1 MKCMKRMPPE
11 LILQY
16 ADQLLAESGARP
28 AYELPPPED
37 FETRV
42 VEMADGVFALA
53 PKGAAGRV
61 VHPVLPEK

>member
-1 MKCMKRMPPE
+1 MKCMVRMPPG
-11 LILQY
+11 LIVQY
-16 ADQLLAESGARP
+16 ADKLLAETCERP
-28 AYELPPPED
+28 AYELSPPED

-61 VHPVLPEK
+61 VRPVLPEK

>member
-16 ADQLLAESGARP
+16 ADQLLLESGERP
-28 AYELPPPED
+28 AYELSPPED

-42 VEMADGVFALA
+42 VEMTDGVFVLF

-61 VHPVLPEK
+61 VRPVLPEQ